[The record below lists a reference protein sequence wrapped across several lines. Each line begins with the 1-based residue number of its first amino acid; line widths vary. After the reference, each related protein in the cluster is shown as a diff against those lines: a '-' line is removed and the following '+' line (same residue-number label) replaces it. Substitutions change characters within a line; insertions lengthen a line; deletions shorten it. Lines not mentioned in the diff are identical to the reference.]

1 MGKSIG
7 SLIAQSSMKHVD
19 LRDPMLGVV
28 DKDRDEEHSLV
39 REVDRKI
46 GKCMHLN
53 KFSRC

>member
-28 DKDRDEEHSLV
+28 DKDRDEEHSLDGG
-39 REVDRKI
+39 RPENRQ
-46 GKCMHLN
+46 MHAF
-53 KFSRC
+53 K